1 MSRKYW
7 DRKKFEPSSNRHEEE
22 HDDRDPE
29 RFIANFDVFL
39 QTVTTGSADLI
50 GTVL

>member
-1 MSRKYW
+1 MTEILSA
-7 DRKKFEPSSNRHEEE
+7 
-22 HDDRDPE
+22 
-29 RFIANFDVFL
+29 FIANFDVFL